1 MVKVTMEEAGNRI
14 EAEGKCVFTYIKKEE
29 EGEAGLLML
38 GSSTPLDAICVLA
51 TGTEELIRVLAKGK
65 PSGSWK
71 TMRDLLVRRLEEIR
85 EPESDPADDIDKMI
99 MSALERMDKSE

>member
-51 TGTEELIRVLAKGK
+51 TGTAELIRVLAKGK
-65 PSGSWK
+65 PSGS
-71 TMRDLLVRRLEEIR
+71 
-85 EPESDPADDIDKMI
+85 
-99 MSALERMDKSE
+99 